1 MLLRERWFWKL
12 IIICMII
19 LIVPMAVAWI
29 IISMPPIMMYA
40 SIGFVLV
47 LWCAVRGYRDW
58 LSKKRGKSEDMR
70 EE

>member
-1 MLLRERWFWKL
+1 
-12 IIICMII
+12 MII

-29 IISMPPIMMYA
+29 IISMPPIVMYA
-40 SIGFVLV
+40 CIGFVLV
-47 LWCAVRGYRDW
+47 LWCVVTGYRDW